1 MKKLLLLFMSMFA
14 ILGTS
19 MAQDKGEENGAL
31 TLQYQSPG
39 NGKSVFTVNYVQLE
53 FNKDV
58 EVTLPEGG
66 IAVNNNTTGET
77 YRLTR
82 LSDNQYLPK
91 NLVILM
97 FEQKSVTDKDGKEEL
112 VDQYIY
118 EPGDYSYTIPA
129 GCIRSLD
136 GEEFAEQTFTFKVVA
151 PLAIESIS
159 PDYTNGTTKLEKI
172 EITFNK
178 AISKV
183 EMPTSGLVVVDNY
196 WTPVANVKKEVSFSD
211 DRKTVTLELETPVTT
226 PGTYNLDIDQGIFNS
241 EDGGTN
247 EYTSLAFNVFDPTP
261 SFATNFKEG
270 ERLKEIGNLEITFK
284 NVNEI
289 KLVEGAE
296 PVTVY
301 MPGDGEA
308 TGTATL
314 ANNKITVTFDQEF
327 TEEGVYTFVIP
338 AGMFTMDGVE
348 NAEHSVSVELYTFVI
363 TPLEVVN
370 VTPVEGAVN
379 QISKIVVE
387 FNQTIYPSYDENWQM
402 ISREIT
408 LKGDK
413 QDYTL
418 TYAPSSYDVTNKME
432 YLVNAVW
439 NGHDAY
445 ESTPVTE
452 AGTYTLDLS
461 SIVVDYAGESY
472 IDEWGYPNTRWHGKN
487 GKCEGT
493 CTWTISGSDTPDTP
507 APGIDLTKAY
517 RVKDV
522 TNNKYLHV
530 GNYDVHEGGAYGGV
544 KVEAIEESGDQ
555 IFTIENAGN
564 GQYYLKSL
572 EGHYIVCR
580 EWNVD
585 GSKDDKSALGFEFI
599 DETQFYITNAK
610 GYFKVENIEGVDYP
624 FCDAGLDKAA
634 TWVLEEATI
643 PAGIEEVTGEDA
655 KVKTIYDLTGRKVEK
670 ITGAG
675 IYIVNGKKVLVK

>member
-1 MKKLLLLFMSMFA
+1 MKKLLLLFVSMFA

-31 TLQYQSPG
+31 TLLYQSPG

-66 IAVNNNTTGET
+66 IVVKNNTTDGI

-136 GEEFAEQTFTFKVVA
+136 GEEFAEQTFTFKVVS

-159 PDYTNGTTKLEKI
+159 PDYYNGTTKLEKI
-172 EITFNK
+172 EITFDK

-183 EMPTSGLVVVDNY
+183 EMPASGLVVVDNY
-196 WTPVANVKKEVSFSD
+196 WTPVANVKKDVTFSD
-211 DRKTVTLELETPVTT
+211 DRKTVILELETPVTT

-247 EYTSLAFNVFDPTP
+247 EYTSLAFNVIDPTP

-289 KLVEGAE
+289 KFVEGADA
-296 PVTVY
+296 VVVY

-314 ANNKITVTFDQEF
+314 ENKKITVTFDQKF
-327 TEEGVYTFVIP
+327 TEEGIYTFVVP

-348 NAEHSVSVELYTFVI
+348 NEEYSVSVELYTFEI
-363 TPLEVVN
+363 TPLEIVS
-370 VTPVEGAVN
+370 VTPAAGTVN
-379 QISKIVVE
+379 QIDKVIVK
-387 FNQTIYPSYDENWQM
+387 FNQTVTLSMDENWQT
-402 ISREIT
+402 ISYEINLT
-408 LKGDK
+408 SEDK
-413 QDYTL
+413 VYKL
-418 TYAPSSYDVTNKME
+418 TYCPSSYNLTDEIE
-432 YLVNAVW
+432 YLVNAHW
-439 NGHDAY
+439 TGYEY
-445 ESTPVTE
+445 ESTPITE
-452 AGTYTLDLS
+452 TGKYTLNLS
-461 SIVVDYAGESY
+461 DVVVDYAGESY
-472 IDEWGYPNTRWHGKN
+472 IDEWGYPNTRWNGKN
-487 GKCEGT
+487 GSCEGT
-493 CTWTISGSDTPDTP
+493 CTWTIEDT
-507 APGIDLTKAY
+507 
-517 RVKDV
+517 
-522 TNNKYLHV
+522 
-530 GNYDVHEGGAYGGV
+530 
-544 KVEAIEESGDQ
+544 
-555 IFTIENAGN
+555 
-564 GQYYLKSL
+564 
-572 EGHYIVCR
+572 
-580 EWNVD
+580 
-585 GSKDDKSALGFEFI
+585 
-599 DETQFYITNAK
+599 
-610 GYFKVENIEGVDYP
+610 
-624 FCDAGLDKAA
+624 
-634 TWVLEEATI
+634 
-643 PAGIEEVTGEDA
+643 GIEEVKSENGDA
-655 KVKTIYDLTGRKVEK
+655 KAIYDLTGRRIEN
-670 ITGAG
+670 ITNAG
-675 IYIVNGKKVLVK
+675 IYIVGGKKVIVK

>member
-1 MKKLLLLFMSMFA
+1 MKKLLLLFVSMFA

-31 TLQYQSPG
+31 TLLYQSPG

-66 IAVNNNTTGET
+66 IVVKNNTTDGI

-159 PDYTNGTTKLEKI
+159 PDYNNGTTKLEKI
-172 EITFNK
+172 EITFDK

-183 EMPTSGLVVVDNY
+183 EMPASGLVVVDNY
-196 WTPVANVKKEVSFSD
+196 WTPVANVKKEVTFSD
-211 DRKTVTLELETPVTT
+211 DRKTVILELETPVTT

-247 EYTSLAFNVFDPTP
+247 EYTSLAFNVIDPTP

-289 KLVEGAE
+289 KFVEGADA
-296 PVTVY
+296 VVVY

-314 ANNKITVTFDQEF
+314 ENKKITVTFDQKF
-327 TEEGVYTFVIP
+327 TEEGIYTFVVP

-348 NAEHSVSVELYTFVI
+348 NEEYSVSVELYTFEI
-363 TPLEVVN
+363 TPLEIVS
-370 VTPVEGAVN
+370 VTPAAGTVN
-379 QISKIVVE
+379 QIDKVIVK
-387 FNQTIYPSYDENWQM
+387 FNQTVTLSMDENWQT
-402 ISREIT
+402 ISYEINLT
-408 LKGDK
+408 SEDK
-413 QDYTL
+413 VYKL
-418 TYAPSSYDVTNKME
+418 TYCPSSYNLTDEIE
-432 YLVNAVW
+432 YLVNAHW
-439 NGHDAY
+439 TGYEY
-445 ESTPVTE
+445 ESTPITE
-452 AGTYTLDLS
+452 TGKYTLNLS
-461 SIVVDYAGESY
+461 DVVVDYAGESY
-472 IDEWGYPNTRWHGKN
+472 IDEWGYPNTRWNGKN
-487 GKCEGT
+487 GSCEGT
-493 CTWTISGSDTPDTP
+493 CTWTIEDT
-507 APGIDLTKAY
+507 
-517 RVKDV
+517 
-522 TNNKYLHV
+522 
-530 GNYDVHEGGAYGGV
+530 
-544 KVEAIEESGDQ
+544 
-555 IFTIENAGN
+555 
-564 GQYYLKSL
+564 
-572 EGHYIVCR
+572 
-580 EWNVD
+580 
-585 GSKDDKSALGFEFI
+585 
-599 DETQFYITNAK
+599 
-610 GYFKVENIEGVDYP
+610 
-624 FCDAGLDKAA
+624 
-634 TWVLEEATI
+634 
-643 PAGIEEVTGEDA
+643 GIEEVKSENGDA
-655 KVKTIYDLTGRKVEK
+655 KAIYDLTGRRIEN
-670 ITGAG
+670 ITNAG
-675 IYIVNGKKVLVK
+675 IYIVGGKKVIVK

>member
-1 MKKLLLLFMSMFA
+1 MKKLLLLFVSMFA

-66 IAVNNNTTGET
+66 IVVKNNTTDGI

-136 GEEFAEQTFTFKVVA
+136 GEEFAEQTFTFKVVS

-159 PDYTNGTTKLEKI
+159 PDYYNGTTKLEKI
-172 EITFNK
+172 EITFDK

-183 EMPTSGLVVVDNY
+183 EMPASGLVVVDNY
-196 WTPVANVKKEVSFSD
+196 WTPVANVKKEVTFSD
-211 DRKTVTLELETPVTT
+211 DRKTVILELETPVTT

-247 EYTSLAFNVFDPTP
+247 EYTSLAFNVIDPTP

-289 KLVEGAE
+289 KFVEGADA
-296 PVTVY
+296 VVVY

-314 ANNKITVTFDQEF
+314 ENKKITVTFDQKF
-327 TEEGVYTFVIP
+327 TEEGIYTFVVP

-348 NAEHSVSVELYTFVI
+348 NEEYSVSVELYTFEI
-363 TPLEVVN
+363 TPLEIVS
-370 VTPVEGAVN
+370 VTPAAGTVN
-379 QISKIVVE
+379 QIDKIIVK
-387 FNQTIYPSYDENWQM
+387 FNQTVTLSMDENWQT
-402 ISREIT
+402 ISYEINLT
-408 LKGDK
+408 SEDK
-413 QDYTL
+413 VYKL
-418 TYAPSSYDVTNKME
+418 TYCPSSYNLTDEIE
-432 YLVNAVW
+432 YLVNAQW
-439 NGHDAY
+439 TGYEY
-445 ESTPVTE
+445 ESTPITE
-452 AGTYTLDLS
+452 TGKYTLNLS
-461 SIVVDYAGESY
+461 DVVVDYAGESY
-472 IDEWGYPNTRWHGKN
+472 IDEWGYPNTRWNGKN
-487 GKCEGT
+487 GSCEGT
-493 CTWTISGSDTPDTP
+493 CTWTIEDT
-507 APGIDLTKAY
+507 
-517 RVKDV
+517 
-522 TNNKYLHV
+522 
-530 GNYDVHEGGAYGGV
+530 
-544 KVEAIEESGDQ
+544 
-555 IFTIENAGN
+555 
-564 GQYYLKSL
+564 
-572 EGHYIVCR
+572 
-580 EWNVD
+580 
-585 GSKDDKSALGFEFI
+585 
-599 DETQFYITNAK
+599 
-610 GYFKVENIEGVDYP
+610 
-624 FCDAGLDKAA
+624 
-634 TWVLEEATI
+634 
-643 PAGIEEVTGEDA
+643 GIEEVKSENGDA
-655 KVKTIYDLTGRKVEK
+655 KAIYDLTGRRIEN
-670 ITGAG
+670 ITNAG
-675 IYIVNGKKVLVK
+675 IYIVGGKKVIVK

>member
-1 MKKLLLLFMSMFA
+1 MKKLLLLFVSMFA

-66 IAVNNNTTGET
+66 IVVKNNTTDGI

-136 GEEFAEQTFTFKVVA
+136 GEEFAEQTFTFKVVS

-159 PDYTNGTTKLEKI
+159 PDYYNGTTKLEKI
-172 EITFNK
+172 EITFDK
-178 AISKV
+178 AINKV
-183 EMPTSGLVVVDNY
+183 EMPASGLVVVDNY
-196 WTPVANVKKEVSFSD
+196 WTPVANVKKEVTFSD
-211 DRKTVTLELETPVTT
+211 DRKTVILELETPVTT

-247 EYTSLAFNVFDPTP
+247 EYTSLAFNVIDPTP

-289 KLVEGAE
+289 KFVEGADA
-296 PVTVY
+296 VVVY

-314 ANNKITVTFDQEF
+314 ENKKITVTFDQKF
-327 TEEGVYTFVIP
+327 TEEGIYTFVVP

-348 NAEHSVSVELYTFVI
+348 NEEYSVSVELYTFEI
-363 TPLEVVN
+363 TPLEIVS
-370 VTPVEGAVN
+370 VTPAAGTVN
-379 QISKIVVE
+379 QIDKIIVK
-387 FNQTIYPSYDENWQM
+387 FNQTVTLSMDENWQT
-402 ISREIT
+402 ISYEINLT
-408 LKGDK
+408 SEDK
-413 QDYTL
+413 VYKL
-418 TYAPSSYDVTNKME
+418 TYCPSSYNLTDEIE
-432 YLVNAVW
+432 YLVNAQW
-439 NGHDAY
+439 TGYEY
-445 ESTPVTE
+445 ESTPITE
-452 AGTYTLDLS
+452 TGKYTLNLS
-461 SIVVDYAGESY
+461 DVVVDYAGESY
-472 IDEWGYPNTRWHGKN
+472 IDEWGYPNTRWNGKN
-487 GKCEGT
+487 GSCEGT
-493 CTWTISGSDTPDTP
+493 CTWTIEDT
-507 APGIDLTKAY
+507 
-517 RVKDV
+517 
-522 TNNKYLHV
+522 
-530 GNYDVHEGGAYGGV
+530 
-544 KVEAIEESGDQ
+544 
-555 IFTIENAGN
+555 
-564 GQYYLKSL
+564 
-572 EGHYIVCR
+572 
-580 EWNVD
+580 
-585 GSKDDKSALGFEFI
+585 
-599 DETQFYITNAK
+599 
-610 GYFKVENIEGVDYP
+610 
-624 FCDAGLDKAA
+624 
-634 TWVLEEATI
+634 
-643 PAGIEEVTGEDA
+643 GIEEVKSENGDA
-655 KVKTIYDLTGRKVEK
+655 KAIYDLTGRRIEN
-670 ITGAG
+670 ITNAG
-675 IYIVNGKKVLVK
+675 IYIVGGKKVIVK

>member
-1 MKKLLLLFMSMFA
+1 MKKLLLLFVSMFA

-66 IAVNNNTTGET
+66 IVVKNNTTDGI

-136 GEEFAEQTFTFKVVA
+136 GEEFAEQTFTFKVVS

-159 PDYTNGTTKLEKI
+159 PDYYNGTTKLEKI
-172 EITFNK
+172 EITFDK
-178 AISKV
+178 AINKV
-183 EMPTSGLVVVDNY
+183 EMPASGLVVVDNY
-196 WTPVANVKKEVSFSD
+196 WTPVANVKKEVTFSD
-211 DRKTVTLELETPVTT
+211 DRKTVILELETPVTT

-247 EYTSLAFNVFDPTP
+247 EYTSLAFNVIDPTP

-289 KLVEGAE
+289 KFVEGADA
-296 PVTVY
+296 VVVY

-314 ANNKITVTFDQEF
+314 ENKKITVTFDQKF
-327 TEEGVYTFVIP
+327 TEEGIYTFVVP

-348 NAEHSVSVELYTFVI
+348 NEEYSVSVELYTFEI
-363 TPLEVVN
+363 TPLEIVS
-370 VTPVEGAVN
+370 VTPAAGTVN
-379 QISKIVVE
+379 QIDKIIVK
-387 FNQTIYPSYDENWQM
+387 FNQTVTLSLDENWQT
-402 ISREIT
+402 ISYEINLT
-408 LKGDK
+408 SEDK
-413 QDYTL
+413 VYKL
-418 TYAPSSYDVTNKME
+418 TYCPSSYNLTDEIE
-432 YLVNAVW
+432 YLVNAQW
-439 NGHDAY
+439 TGYEY
-445 ESTPVTE
+445 ESTPITE
-452 AGTYTLDLS
+452 TGKYTLNLS
-461 SIVVDYAGESY
+461 DVVVDYAGESY
-472 IDEWGYPNTRWHGKN
+472 IDEWGYPNTRWNGKN
-487 GKCEGT
+487 GSCEGT
-493 CTWTISGSDTPDTP
+493 CTWTIEDT
-507 APGIDLTKAY
+507 
-517 RVKDV
+517 
-522 TNNKYLHV
+522 
-530 GNYDVHEGGAYGGV
+530 
-544 KVEAIEESGDQ
+544 
-555 IFTIENAGN
+555 
-564 GQYYLKSL
+564 
-572 EGHYIVCR
+572 
-580 EWNVD
+580 
-585 GSKDDKSALGFEFI
+585 
-599 DETQFYITNAK
+599 
-610 GYFKVENIEGVDYP
+610 
-624 FCDAGLDKAA
+624 
-634 TWVLEEATI
+634 
-643 PAGIEEVTGEDA
+643 GIEEVKSENGDA
-655 KVKTIYDLTGRKVEK
+655 KAIYDLTGRRIEN
-670 ITGAG
+670 ITNAG
-675 IYIVNGKKVLVK
+675 IYIVGGKKVIVK

>member
-1 MKKLLLLFMSMFA
+1 MKKLLLLFVSMFA

-66 IAVNNNTTGET
+66 IVVKNNTTDGI

-136 GEEFAEQTFTFKVVA
+136 GEEFAEQTFTFKVVS

-159 PDYTNGTTKLEKI
+159 PDYYNGTTKLEKI
-172 EITFNK
+172 EITFDR

-183 EMPTSGLVVVDNY
+183 EMPASGLVVVDNY
-196 WTPVANVKKEVSFSD
+196 WTPVANVKKEVTFSD
-211 DRKTVTLELETPVTT
+211 DRKTVILELETPVTT

-247 EYTSLAFNVFDPTP
+247 EYTSLAFNVIDPTP

-289 KLVEGAE
+289 KFVEGADA
-296 PVTVY
+296 VVVY

-314 ANNKITVTFDQEF
+314 ENKKITVTFDQKF
-327 TEEGVYTFVIP
+327 TEEGIYTFVVP

-348 NAEHSVSVELYTFVI
+348 NEEYSVSVELYTFEI
-363 TPLEVVN
+363 TPLEIVS
-370 VTPVEGAVN
+370 VTPAAGTVN
-379 QISKIVVE
+379 QINKVIIK
-387 FNQTIYPSYDENWQM
+387 FNQTVTLSMDENYQT
-402 ISREIT
+402 ISYEINLT
-408 LKGDK
+408 SEDK
-413 QDYTL
+413 VYKL
-418 TYAPSSYDVTNKME
+418 TYSPSSYNLTDEIE
-432 YLVNAVW
+432 YLVNAHW
-439 NGHDAY
+439 TGYEY
-445 ESTPVTE
+445 ESTPITE
-452 AGTYTLDLS
+452 TGKYTLNLS
-461 SIVVDYAGESY
+461 DVVVDYAGESY
-472 IDEWGYPNTRWHGKN
+472 IDEWGYPNTRWNGKN
-487 GKCEGT
+487 GSCEGT
-493 CTWTISGSDTPDTP
+493 CTWTIEDT
-507 APGIDLTKAY
+507 
-517 RVKDV
+517 
-522 TNNKYLHV
+522 
-530 GNYDVHEGGAYGGV
+530 
-544 KVEAIEESGDQ
+544 
-555 IFTIENAGN
+555 
-564 GQYYLKSL
+564 
-572 EGHYIVCR
+572 
-580 EWNVD
+580 
-585 GSKDDKSALGFEFI
+585 
-599 DETQFYITNAK
+599 
-610 GYFKVENIEGVDYP
+610 
-624 FCDAGLDKAA
+624 
-634 TWVLEEATI
+634 
-643 PAGIEEVTGEDA
+643 GIEEVKSENGDA
-655 KVKTIYDLTGRKVEK
+655 KAIYDLTGRRIEN
-670 ITGAG
+670 ITNAG
-675 IYIVNGKKVLVK
+675 IYIVGGKKVIVK

>member
-1 MKKLLLLFMSMFA
+1 
-14 ILGTS
+14 

-66 IAVNNNTTGET
+66 IVVKNNTTDGI

-159 PDYTNGTTKLEKI
+159 PDYNNGTTKLEKI
-172 EITFNK
+172 EITFDK

-183 EMPTSGLVVVDNY
+183 EMPASGLVVVDNY
-196 WTPVANVKKEVSFSD
+196 WTPVANVKKEVTFSD
-211 DRKTVTLELETPVTT
+211 DRKTVILELETPVTT

-247 EYTSLAFNVFDPTP
+247 EYTSLAFNVIDPTP

-289 KLVEGAE
+289 KLVEGADA
-296 PVTVY
+296 VVVY

-314 ANNKITVTFDQEF
+314 ENKKITVTFDQKF
-327 TEEGVYTFVIP
+327 TEEGIYTFVVP

-348 NAEHSVSVELYTFVI
+348 NEEYSVSVELYTFEI
-363 TPLEVVN
+363 TPLEIVS
-370 VTPVEGAVN
+370 VTPAAGTVN
-379 QISKIVVE
+379 QIDKIIVK
-387 FNQTIYPSYDENWQM
+387 FNQTVTLSMDENWQT
-402 ISREIT
+402 ISYEINLT
-408 LKGDK
+408 SEDK
-413 QDYTL
+413 VYKL
-418 TYAPSSYDVTNKME
+418 TYCPSSYNLTDEIE
-432 YLVNAVW
+432 YLVNAQW
-439 NGHDAY
+439 TGYEY
-445 ESTPVTE
+445 ESTPITE
-452 AGTYTLDLS
+452 TGKYTLNLS
-461 SIVVDYAGESY
+461 DVVVDYAGESY
-472 IDEWGYPNTRWHGKN
+472 IDEWGYPNTRWNGKN
-487 GKCEGT
+487 GSCEGT
-493 CTWTISGSDTPDTP
+493 CTWTIEDT
-507 APGIDLTKAY
+507 
-517 RVKDV
+517 
-522 TNNKYLHV
+522 
-530 GNYDVHEGGAYGGV
+530 
-544 KVEAIEESGDQ
+544 
-555 IFTIENAGN
+555 
-564 GQYYLKSL
+564 
-572 EGHYIVCR
+572 
-580 EWNVD
+580 
-585 GSKDDKSALGFEFI
+585 
-599 DETQFYITNAK
+599 
-610 GYFKVENIEGVDYP
+610 
-624 FCDAGLDKAA
+624 
-634 TWVLEEATI
+634 
-643 PAGIEEVTGEDA
+643 GIEEVKSENGDA
-655 KVKTIYDLTGRKVEK
+655 KAIYDLTGRRIEN
-670 ITGAG
+670 ITNAG
-675 IYIVNGKKVLVK
+675 IYIVGGKKVIVK

>member
-1 MKKLLLLFMSMFA
+1 MKKLLLLFVSMFA

-31 TLQYQSPG
+31 TLLYQSPG

-66 IAVNNNTTGET
+66 IVVKNNTTDGI

-136 GEEFAEQTFTFKVVA
+136 GEEFAEQTFTFKVVS

-159 PDYTNGTTKLEKI
+159 PDYYNGTTKLEKI
-172 EITFNK
+172 EITFDK

-183 EMPTSGLVVVDNY
+183 EMPASGLVVVDNY
-196 WTPVANVKKEVSFSD
+196 WTPVANVKKEVTFSD
-211 DRKTVTLELETPVTT
+211 DRKTVILELETPVTT

-247 EYTSLAFNVFDPTP
+247 EYTSLAFNVIDPTP

-289 KLVEGAE
+289 KFVEGADA
-296 PVTVY
+296 VVVY

-314 ANNKITVTFDQEF
+314 ENKKITVTFDQKF
-327 TEEGVYTFVIP
+327 TEEGIYTFVVP

-348 NAEHSVSVELYTFVI
+348 NEEYSVSVELYTFEI
-363 TPLEVVN
+363 TPLEIVS
-370 VTPVEGAVN
+370 VTPAAGTVN
-379 QISKIVVE
+379 QIDKIIVK
-387 FNQTIYPSYDENWQM
+387 FNQTVTLSMDENWQT
-402 ISREIT
+402 ISYEINLT
-408 LKGDK
+408 SEDK
-413 QDYTL
+413 VYKL
-418 TYAPSSYDVTNKME
+418 TYCPSSYNLTDEIE
-432 YLVNAVW
+432 YLVNAHW
-439 NGHDAY
+439 TGYEY
-445 ESTPVTE
+445 ESTPITE
-452 AGTYTLDLS
+452 TGKYTLNLS
-461 SIVVDYAGESY
+461 DVVVDNAGESY
-472 IDEWGYPNTRWHGKN
+472 IDEWGYPNTRWNGKN
-487 GKCEGT
+487 GSCEGT
-493 CTWTISGSDTPDTP
+493 CTWTIEDT
-507 APGIDLTKAY
+507 
-517 RVKDV
+517 
-522 TNNKYLHV
+522 
-530 GNYDVHEGGAYGGV
+530 
-544 KVEAIEESGDQ
+544 
-555 IFTIENAGN
+555 
-564 GQYYLKSL
+564 
-572 EGHYIVCR
+572 
-580 EWNVD
+580 
-585 GSKDDKSALGFEFI
+585 
-599 DETQFYITNAK
+599 
-610 GYFKVENIEGVDYP
+610 
-624 FCDAGLDKAA
+624 
-634 TWVLEEATI
+634 
-643 PAGIEEVTGEDA
+643 GIEEVKSENGDA
-655 KVKTIYDLTGRKVEK
+655 KAIYDLTGRRIEN
-670 ITGAG
+670 ITNAG
-675 IYIVNGKKVLVK
+675 IYIVGGKKVIVK

>member
-1 MKKLLLLFMSMFA
+1 MKKLLLLFVSMFA

-39 NGKSVFTVNYVQLE
+39 NGKSVFTVNYVRLE

-66 IAVNNNTTGET
+66 IVVKNNTTDGI

-136 GEEFAEQTFTFKVVA
+136 GEEFAEQTFTFKVVS

-159 PDYTNGTTKLEKI
+159 PDYYNGTTKLEKI
-172 EITFNK
+172 EITFDK

-183 EMPTSGLVVVDNY
+183 EMPASGLVIVDNY
-196 WTPVANVKKEVSFSD
+196 WTPVANVKKEVTFSN

-226 PGTYNLDIDQGIFNS
+226 PGTYNLDINQGIFNS

-247 EYTSLAFNVFDPTP
+247 EYTSLAFNVIDPTP

-289 KLVEGAE
+289 KFVEGADA
-296 PVTVY
+296 VVVY

-314 ANNKITVTFDQEF
+314 ENKKITVTFDQKF
-327 TEEGVYTFVIP
+327 TEEGIYTFVVP

-348 NAEHSVSVELYTFVI
+348 NEEYSVSVELYTFEI
-363 TPLEVVN
+363 TPLEIVS
-370 VTPVEGAVN
+370 VTPAAGTVN
-379 QISKIVVE
+379 QIDKIIVK
-387 FNQTIYPSYDENWQM
+387 FNQTVTLSMDENYQT
-402 ISREIT
+402 ISYEINLT
-408 LKGDK
+408 SEDK
-413 QDYTL
+413 VYKL
-418 TYAPSSYDVTNKME
+418 TYCPSSYNLTDEIE
-432 YLVNAVW
+432 YLVNAQW
-439 NGHDAY
+439 TGYEY
-445 ESTPVTE
+445 ESTPITE
-452 AGTYTLDLS
+452 TGKYTLNLS
-461 SIVVDYAGESY
+461 DVVVDYAGESY
-472 IDEWGYPNTRWHGKN
+472 IDEWGYPNTRWN
-487 GKCEGT
+487 GKYGSCEGT
-493 CTWTISGSDTPDTP
+493 CTWTIEDT
-507 APGIDLTKAY
+507 
-517 RVKDV
+517 
-522 TNNKYLHV
+522 
-530 GNYDVHEGGAYGGV
+530 
-544 KVEAIEESGDQ
+544 
-555 IFTIENAGN
+555 
-564 GQYYLKSL
+564 
-572 EGHYIVCR
+572 
-580 EWNVD
+580 
-585 GSKDDKSALGFEFI
+585 
-599 DETQFYITNAK
+599 
-610 GYFKVENIEGVDYP
+610 
-624 FCDAGLDKAA
+624 
-634 TWVLEEATI
+634 
-643 PAGIEEVTGEDA
+643 GIEEVKSENGDA
-655 KVKTIYDLTGRKVEK
+655 KAIYDLTGRRIEN
-670 ITGAG
+670 ITNAG
-675 IYIVNGKKVLVK
+675 IYIVGGKKVIVK

>member
-1 MKKLLLLFMSMFA
+1 MKKLLLLFVSMFA

-31 TLQYQSPG
+31 TLLYQSPG

-66 IAVNNNTTGET
+66 IVVKNNTTDGI

-136 GEEFAEQTFTFKVVA
+136 GEEFAEQTFTFKVVS

-159 PDYTNGTTKLEKI
+159 PDYYNGTTKLEKI
-172 EITFNK
+172 EITFDK

-183 EMPTSGLVVVDNY
+183 EMPASGLVVVDNY
-196 WTPVANVKKEVSFSD
+196 WTPVANVKKEVTFSD
-211 DRKTVTLELETPVTT
+211 DRKTVILELETPVTT

-247 EYTSLAFNVFDPTP
+247 EYTSLAFNVIDPTP

-289 KLVEGAE
+289 KFVEGADA
-296 PVTVY
+296 VVVY

-314 ANNKITVTFDQEF
+314 ENKKITVTFDQKF
-327 TEEGVYTFVIP
+327 TEEGIYTFVVP

-348 NAEHSVSVELYTFVI
+348 NEEYSVSVELYTFEI
-363 TPLEVVN
+363 TPLEIVS
-370 VTPVEGAVN
+370 VTPAAGTVN
-379 QISKIVVE
+379 QIDKIIVK
-387 FNQTIYPSYDENWQM
+387 FNQTVTLSMDENWQT
-402 ISREIT
+402 ISYEINLT
-408 LKGDK
+408 SEDK
-413 QDYTL
+413 VYKL
-418 TYAPSSYDVTNKME
+418 TYCPSSYNLTDEIE
-432 YLVNAVW
+432 YLVNAHW
-439 NGHDAY
+439 TGYEY
-445 ESTPVTE
+445 ESTPITE
-452 AGTYTLDLS
+452 TGKYTLNLS
-461 SIVVDYAGESY
+461 DVVVDYAGESY
-472 IDEWGYPNTRWHGKN
+472 IDEWGYPNTRWNGKN
-487 GKCEGT
+487 GSCEGT
-493 CTWTISGSDTPDTP
+493 CTWTIEDT
-507 APGIDLTKAY
+507 
-517 RVKDV
+517 
-522 TNNKYLHV
+522 
-530 GNYDVHEGGAYGGV
+530 
-544 KVEAIEESGDQ
+544 
-555 IFTIENAGN
+555 
-564 GQYYLKSL
+564 
-572 EGHYIVCR
+572 
-580 EWNVD
+580 
-585 GSKDDKSALGFEFI
+585 
-599 DETQFYITNAK
+599 
-610 GYFKVENIEGVDYP
+610 
-624 FCDAGLDKAA
+624 
-634 TWVLEEATI
+634 
-643 PAGIEEVTGEDA
+643 GIEEVKSENGDA
-655 KVKTIYDLTGRKVEK
+655 KAIYDLTGRRIEN
-670 ITGAG
+670 ITNAG
-675 IYIVNGKKVLVK
+675 IYIVGGKKVIVK

>member
-1 MKKLLLLFMSMFA
+1 MKKLLLLFVSMFA

-31 TLQYQSPG
+31 TLLYQSPG

-66 IAVNNNTTGET
+66 IVVKNNTTDGI

-136 GEEFAEQTFTFKVVA
+136 GEEFAEQTFTFKVVS

-159 PDYTNGTTKLEKI
+159 PDYYNGTTKLEKI
-172 EITFNK
+172 EITFDR

-183 EMPTSGLVVVDNY
+183 EMPASGLVVVDNY
-196 WTPVANVKKEVSFSD
+196 WTPVANVKKEVTFSD
-211 DRKTVTLELETPVTT
+211 DRKTVILELETPVTT

-247 EYTSLAFNVFDPTP
+247 EYTSLAFNVIDPTP

-289 KLVEGAE
+289 KFVEGADA
-296 PVTVY
+296 VVVY

-314 ANNKITVTFDQEF
+314 ENKKITVTFDQKF
-327 TEEGVYTFVIP
+327 TEEGIYTFVVP

-348 NAEHSVSVELYTFVI
+348 NEEYSVSVELYTFEI
-363 TPLEVVN
+363 TPLEIVS
-370 VTPVEGAVN
+370 VTPAAGTVN
-379 QISKIVVE
+379 QIDKIIVK
-387 FNQTIYPSYDENWQM
+387 FNQTVTLSMDENWQT
-402 ISREIT
+402 ISYEINLT
-408 LKGDK
+408 SEDK
-413 QDYTL
+413 VYKL
-418 TYAPSSYDVTNKME
+418 TYCPSSYNLTDEIE
-432 YLVNAVW
+432 YLVNAQW
-439 NGHDAY
+439 TGYEY
-445 ESTPVTE
+445 ESTPITE
-452 AGTYTLDLS
+452 TVKYPLNLS
-461 SIVVDYAGESY
+461 DVVVDYAGESY
-472 IDEWGYPNTRWHGKN
+472 IDEWGYPNTRWNGKN
-487 GKCEGT
+487 GSCEGT
-493 CTWTISGSDTPDTP
+493 CTWTIEDT
-507 APGIDLTKAY
+507 
-517 RVKDV
+517 
-522 TNNKYLHV
+522 
-530 GNYDVHEGGAYGGV
+530 
-544 KVEAIEESGDQ
+544 
-555 IFTIENAGN
+555 
-564 GQYYLKSL
+564 
-572 EGHYIVCR
+572 
-580 EWNVD
+580 
-585 GSKDDKSALGFEFI
+585 
-599 DETQFYITNAK
+599 
-610 GYFKVENIEGVDYP
+610 
-624 FCDAGLDKAA
+624 
-634 TWVLEEATI
+634 
-643 PAGIEEVTGEDA
+643 GIEEVKSENGNA
-655 KVKTIYDLTGRKVEK
+655 KAIYDLTGRRIEN
-670 ITGAG
+670 ITNAG
-675 IYIVNGKKVLVK
+675 IYIVGGKKVIVK

>member
-1 MKKLLLLFMSMFA
+1 MKKLLLLFVSMFA

-66 IAVNNNTTGET
+66 IVVKNNTTDGI

-136 GEEFAEQTFTFKVVA
+136 GEEFAEQTFTFKVVS

-159 PDYTNGTTKLEKI
+159 PDYYNGTTKLEKI
-172 EITFNK
+172 EITFDK

-183 EMPTSGLVVVDNY
+183 EMPASGLVVVDNY
-196 WTPVANVKKEVSFSD
+196 WTPVANVKKEVTFSD
-211 DRKTVTLELETPVTT
+211 DRKTVILELETPVTT

-247 EYTSLAFNVFDPTP
+247 EYTSLAFNVIDPTP

-289 KLVEGAE
+289 KFVEGADA
-296 PVTVY
+296 VVVY

-314 ANNKITVTFDQEF
+314 ENKKITVTFDQKF
-327 TEEGVYTFVIP
+327 TEEGIYTFVVP

-348 NAEHSVSVELYTFVI
+348 NEEYSVSVELYTFEI
-363 TPLEVVN
+363 TPLEIVS
-370 VTPVEGAVN
+370 VTPAAGTVN
-379 QISKIVVE
+379 QIDKIIVK
-387 FNQTIYPSYDENWQM
+387 FNQTVTLSMDENWQT
-402 ISREIT
+402 ISYEINLT
-408 LKGDK
+408 SEDK
-413 QDYTL
+413 VYKL
-418 TYAPSSYDVTNKME
+418 TNCPSSYNLTDEIE
-432 YLVNAVW
+432 YLVNAHW
-439 NGHDAY
+439 TGYEY
-445 ESTPVTE
+445 ESTPITE
-452 AGTYTLDLS
+452 TGKYTLNLS
-461 SIVVDYAGESY
+461 DVVVDYAGESY
-472 IDEWGYPNTRWHGKN
+472 IDEWGYPNTRWNGKN
-487 GKCEGT
+487 GSCEGT
-493 CTWTISGSDTPDTP
+493 CTWTIEDT
-507 APGIDLTKAY
+507 
-517 RVKDV
+517 
-522 TNNKYLHV
+522 
-530 GNYDVHEGGAYGGV
+530 
-544 KVEAIEESGDQ
+544 
-555 IFTIENAGN
+555 
-564 GQYYLKSL
+564 
-572 EGHYIVCR
+572 
-580 EWNVD
+580 
-585 GSKDDKSALGFEFI
+585 
-599 DETQFYITNAK
+599 
-610 GYFKVENIEGVDYP
+610 
-624 FCDAGLDKAA
+624 
-634 TWVLEEATI
+634 
-643 PAGIEEVTGEDA
+643 GIEEVKSENGDA
-655 KVKTIYDLTGRKVEK
+655 KAIYDLTGRRIEN
-670 ITGAG
+670 ITNAG
-675 IYIVNGKKVLVK
+675 IYIVGGKKVIVK

>member
-1 MKKLLLLFMSMFA
+1 MKKLLLLFVSMFA

-31 TLQYQSPG
+31 TLLYQSPG

-66 IAVNNNTTGET
+66 IVVKNNTTDGI

-159 PDYTNGTTKLEKI
+159 PDYNNGTTKLEKI
-172 EITFNK
+172 EITFDK

-183 EMPTSGLVVVDNY
+183 EMPASGLVVVDNY
-196 WTPVANVKKEVSFSD
+196 WTPVANVKKDVTFSD
-211 DRKTVTLELETPVTT
+211 DRKTVILELETPVTT

-247 EYTSLAFNVFDPTP
+247 EYTSLAFNVIDPTP

-289 KLVEGAE
+289 KFVEGADA
-296 PVTVY
+296 VVVY

-314 ANNKITVTFDQEF
+314 ENKKITVTFDQKF
-327 TEEGVYTFVIP
+327 TEEGIYTFVVP

-348 NAEHSVSVELYTFVI
+348 NEEYSVSVELYTFEI
-363 TPLEVVN
+363 TPLEIVS
-370 VTPVEGAVN
+370 VTPAAGTVN
-379 QISKIVVE
+379 QIDKVIVK
-387 FNQTIYPSYDENWQM
+387 FNQTVTLSMDENWQT
-402 ISREIT
+402 ISYEINLT
-408 LKGDK
+408 SEDK
-413 QDYTL
+413 VYKL
-418 TYAPSSYDVTNKME
+418 TYCPSSYNLTDEIE
-432 YLVNAVW
+432 YLVNAHW
-439 NGHDAY
+439 TGYEY
-445 ESTPVTE
+445 ESTPITE
-452 AGTYTLDLS
+452 TGKYTLNLS
-461 SIVVDYAGESY
+461 DVVVDYAGESY
-472 IDEWGYPNTRWHGKN
+472 IDEWGYPNTRWNGKN
-487 GKCEGT
+487 GSCEGT
-493 CTWTISGSDTPDTP
+493 CTWTIEDT
-507 APGIDLTKAY
+507 
-517 RVKDV
+517 
-522 TNNKYLHV
+522 
-530 GNYDVHEGGAYGGV
+530 
-544 KVEAIEESGDQ
+544 
-555 IFTIENAGN
+555 
-564 GQYYLKSL
+564 
-572 EGHYIVCR
+572 
-580 EWNVD
+580 
-585 GSKDDKSALGFEFI
+585 
-599 DETQFYITNAK
+599 
-610 GYFKVENIEGVDYP
+610 
-624 FCDAGLDKAA
+624 
-634 TWVLEEATI
+634 
-643 PAGIEEVTGEDA
+643 GIEEVKSENGDA
-655 KVKTIYDLTGRKVEK
+655 KAIYDLTGRRIEN
-670 ITGAG
+670 ITNAG
-675 IYIVNGKKVLVK
+675 IYIVGGKKVIVK

>member
-1 MKKLLLLFMSMFA
+1 MKKLLLLFVSMFA

-66 IAVNNNTTGET
+66 IVVKNNTTDGI

-136 GEEFAEQTFTFKVVA
+136 GEEFAEQTFTFKVVS

-159 PDYTNGTTKLEKI
+159 PDYYNGTTKLEKI
-172 EITFNK
+172 EITFDR

-183 EMPTSGLVVVDNY
+183 EMPASGLVVVDNY
-196 WTPVANVKKEVSFSD
+196 WTPVANVKKEVTFSD
-211 DRKTVTLELETPVTT
+211 DRKTVILELETPVTT

-247 EYTSLAFNVFDPTP
+247 EYTSLAFNVIDPTP

-289 KLVEGAE
+289 KLVEGADA
-296 PVTVY
+296 VVVY

-314 ANNKITVTFDQEF
+314 ENKKITVTFDHKF
-327 TEEGVYTFVIP
+327 TEEGIYTFVVP

-348 NAEHSVSVELYTFVI
+348 NEEYSVSVELYTFEI
-363 TPLEVVN
+363 TPLEIVS
-370 VTPVEGAVN
+370 VTPAAGTVN
-379 QISKIVVE
+379 QIDKIIVK
-387 FNQTIYPSYDENWQM
+387 FNQTVTLSMDENWQT
-402 ISREIT
+402 ISYEINLT
-408 LKGDK
+408 SEDK
-413 QDYTL
+413 VYKL
-418 TYAPSSYDVTNKME
+418 TYCPSSYNLTDEIE
-432 YLVNAVW
+432 YLVNAQW
-439 NGHDAY
+439 TGYEY
-445 ESTPVTE
+445 ESTPITE
-452 AGTYTLDLS
+452 TGKYTLNLS
-461 SIVVDYAGESY
+461 DVVVDYAGESY
-472 IDEWGYPNTRWHGKN
+472 IDEWGYPNTRWNGKN
-487 GKCEGT
+487 GSCEGT
-493 CTWTISGSDTPDTP
+493 CTWTIEDT
-507 APGIDLTKAY
+507 
-517 RVKDV
+517 
-522 TNNKYLHV
+522 
-530 GNYDVHEGGAYGGV
+530 
-544 KVEAIEESGDQ
+544 
-555 IFTIENAGN
+555 
-564 GQYYLKSL
+564 
-572 EGHYIVCR
+572 
-580 EWNVD
+580 
-585 GSKDDKSALGFEFI
+585 
-599 DETQFYITNAK
+599 
-610 GYFKVENIEGVDYP
+610 
-624 FCDAGLDKAA
+624 
-634 TWVLEEATI
+634 
-643 PAGIEEVTGEDA
+643 GIEEVKSENGDA
-655 KVKTIYDLTGRKVEK
+655 KAIYDLTGRRIEN
-670 ITGAG
+670 ITNAG
-675 IYIVNGKKVLVK
+675 IYIVGGKKVIVK

>member
-1 MKKLLLLFMSMFA
+1 MKKLLLLFVSMFA

-31 TLQYQSPG
+31 TLLYQSPG

-66 IAVNNNTTGET
+66 IVVKNNTTDGI

-159 PDYTNGTTKLEKI
+159 PDYNNGTTKLEKI
-172 EITFNK
+172 EITFDK

-183 EMPTSGLVVVDNY
+183 EMPASGLVVVDNY
-196 WTPVANVKKEVSFSD
+196 WTPVANVKKDVTFSD
-211 DRKTVTLELETPVTT
+211 DRKTVILELETPVTT

-247 EYTSLAFNVFDPTP
+247 EYTSLAFNVIDPTP

-289 KLVEGAE
+289 KFVEGADA
-296 PVTVY
+296 VVVY

-314 ANNKITVTFDQEF
+314 ENKKITVTFDQKF
-327 TEEGVYTFVIP
+327 TEEGIYTFVVP

-348 NAEHSVSVELYTFVI
+348 NEEYSVSVELYTFEI
-363 TPLEVVN
+363 TPLEIVS
-370 VTPVEGAVN
+370 VTPAAGTVN
-379 QISKIVVE
+379 QIDKIIVK
-387 FNQTIYPSYDENWQM
+387 FNQTVTLSMDENWQT
-402 ISREIT
+402 ISYEINLT
-408 LKGDK
+408 SEDK
-413 QDYTL
+413 VYKL
-418 TYAPSSYDVTNKME
+418 TYCPSSYNLTDEIE
-432 YLVNAVW
+432 YLVNAQW
-439 NGHDAY
+439 TGYEY
-445 ESTPVTE
+445 ESTPITE
-452 AGTYTLDLS
+452 TGKYTLNLS
-461 SIVVDYAGESY
+461 DVVVDYAGESY
-472 IDEWGYPNTRWHGKN
+472 IDEWGYPNTRWNGKN
-487 GKCEGT
+487 GSCEGT
-493 CTWTISGSDTPDTP
+493 CTWTIEDT
-507 APGIDLTKAY
+507 
-517 RVKDV
+517 
-522 TNNKYLHV
+522 
-530 GNYDVHEGGAYGGV
+530 
-544 KVEAIEESGDQ
+544 
-555 IFTIENAGN
+555 
-564 GQYYLKSL
+564 
-572 EGHYIVCR
+572 
-580 EWNVD
+580 
-585 GSKDDKSALGFEFI
+585 
-599 DETQFYITNAK
+599 
-610 GYFKVENIEGVDYP
+610 
-624 FCDAGLDKAA
+624 
-634 TWVLEEATI
+634 
-643 PAGIEEVTGEDA
+643 GIEEVKSENGDA
-655 KVKTIYDLTGRKVEK
+655 KAIYDLTGRRIEN
-670 ITGAG
+670 ITNAG
-675 IYIVNGKKVLVK
+675 IYIVGGKKVIVK